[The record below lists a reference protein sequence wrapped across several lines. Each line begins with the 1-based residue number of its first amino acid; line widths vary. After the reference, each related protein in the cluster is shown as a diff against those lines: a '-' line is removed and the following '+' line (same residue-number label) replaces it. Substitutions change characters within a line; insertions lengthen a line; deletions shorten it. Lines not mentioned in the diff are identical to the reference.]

1 MHSRKARNLI
11 VAFLLIVGAAGAYVG
26 FDAVQQLARAAS
38 DARSLDA
45 RLDQMLASVNELA
58 ITQRGYFEPARG
70 NNSGSG
76 AQFQRVRQL
85 TDELKAQL
93 AALQPSI
100 TSPDGVEQLAALSA
114 SLDDFATTDT
124 RVRTNLAND
133 TFFSAADL
141 VFSASAAELR
151 MVTASI
157 IALKDL
163 TARTADA
170 AGAAAR
176 ARTGLAAGAVALV
189 WVVGLLVLAPGTL
202 QAAATPPSTTAED
215 QTVLSTTFAEPVSA
229 VTHETAA
236 ASAAPAPVPSAAPG
250 PHQDE
255 PASPVEPGRPAI
267 DIAEAAAICSAM
279 ARAGS
284 AADLREML
292 ADAAACVGAT
302 GMVIW
307 LGAGEELFPVLG
319 HGYDPRMLARMGPL
333 HRQASNATAIAWREA
348 GIHTVTGEHG
358 RSGAIVVPLVGAQ
371 GCIGVLST
379 EVPSGR
385 EDTSDVR
392 AVTTLFAAQLSTVV
406 AAWPEPSERAVD
418 PGAEPGSVALSL

>member
-1 MHSRKARNLI
+1 MPSRKARNLT

-26 FDAVQQLARAAS
+26 FDALQQFTRATI

-70 NNSGSG
+70 NNSASG

-93 AALQPSI
+93 TALQPLI
-100 TSPDGVEQLAALSA
+100 TRPEGVEQLAALSA
-114 SLDDFATTDT
+114 ALDDFATTDT

-151 MVTASI
+151 VVTASI
-157 IALKDL
+157 LSLKDL
-163 TARTADA
+163 TTRSADA

-176 ARTGLAAGAVALV
+176 ARTGLAAGVVALV
-189 WVVGLLVLAPGTL
+189 WVVGLLVLASGTVQVTATAQPPAAGGEAIL
-202 QAAATPPSTTAED
+202 EPASVDTPALAAETTPTAAAPGPMSPAGAGSPVAELD
-215 QTVLSTTFAEPVSA
+215 RQAEVRVPA
-229 VTHETAA
+229 LDITAA
-236 ASAAPAPVPSAAPG
+236 AS
-250 PHQDE
+250 
-255 PASPVEPGRPAI
+255 
-267 DIAEAAAICSAM
+267 ICSAM

-292 ADAAACVGAT
+292 ADAAACVGAS

-307 LGAGEELFPVLG
+307 LGAGEELFPVLA

-333 HRQASNATAIAWREA
+333 HRHASNATATAWREA
-348 GIHTVTGEHG
+348 ETRSVAGEQG

-379 EVPSGR
+379 EVPSGQ
-385 EDTSDVR
+385 EDATSVR

-406 AAWPEPSERAVD
+406 AAWPEPSEKASD
-418 PGAEPGSVALSL
+418 PGAEPGSLALSL